1 MRELIKMVIVLT
13 ILSAASGGLLAAI
26 KNGTVEDIEYQQ
38 LKFLKAPAV
47 KEIFEGVENDPI
59 TDKIKIKDGEKEIT
73 FFPGV
78 FGGEK
83 NSVCFETFGKG
94 YGGDLG
100 LMVGVN
106 LENDTIMGVRV
117 TTHSETP
124 GLGARAKDAPDLVEQ
139 FPNLPVASTFNVKG
153 AGGQIDALTGAT
165 ITSAAVCSAAT
176 DAGKLYTKLKDQI
189 KASISQ

>member
-106 LENDTIMGVRV
+106 LENDTIVGVRV

>member
-1 MRELIKMVIVLT
+1 MRELIKMVLVLT

-83 NSVCFETFGKG
+83 NSVCFETYGKG
-94 YGGDLG
+94 YGGDVG

-106 LENDTIMGVRV
+106 LENDTIIGVRV

-124 GLGARAKDAPDLVEQ
+124 GLGARAKESPDLVEQ
-139 FPNLPVASTFNVKG
+139 FPNLPIVSTFKVKG

-165 ITSAAVCSAAT
+165 ITSGAVCSAAT
-176 DAGKLYTKLKDQI
+176 DAGKLYSKLKDQI

>member
-106 LENDTIMGVRV
+106 LENDTIVGVRV

-139 FPNLPVASTFNVKG
+139 FPNLPIASTFNVKG
-153 AGGQIDALTGAT
+153 AGGQVDALTGAT

-189 KASISQ
+189 KASVSK

>member
-59 TDKIKIKDGEKEIT
+59 TDKIKIKDGEKEVT

-83 NSVCFETFGKG
+83 NSVCFETSGKG
-94 YGGDLG
+94 YGGDVS

-106 LENDTIMGVRV
+106 LENDTIVGVRV

-124 GLGARAKDAPDLVEQ
+124 GLGARAKDSPDLVEQ
-139 FPNLPVASTFNVKG
+139 FSNLPIASTFNVKG
-153 AGGQIDALTGAT
+153 SGGQIDALTGAT

-189 KASISQ
+189 KASVSQ

>member
-83 NSVCFETFGKG
+83 NSVCFETSGKG
-94 YGGDLG
+94 YGGDVG

-106 LENDTIMGVRV
+106 LENDTIVGVRV

-124 GLGARAKDAPDLVEQ
+124 GLGARAKDSPDLVDQ
-139 FPNLPVASTFNVKG
+139 FPNLPIASTFNVKG

-189 KASISQ
+189 KASVSK

>member
-13 ILSAASGGLLAAI
+13 VLSAASGGLLAAI
-26 KNGTVEDIEYQQ
+26 RNGTLEDIEYQQ

-59 TDKIKIKDGEKEIT
+59 TDKIKIKDGDKEIT

-78 FGGEK
+78 FGGKK
-83 NSVCFETFGKG
+83 NAVCFETFGKG
-94 YGGDLG
+94 YGGDIG

-106 LENDTIMGVRV
+106 LENDTIIGVRV

-124 GLGARAKDAPDLVEQ
+124 GLGARAKDAPDIVEQ
-139 FPNLPVASTFNVKG
+139 FVNLSMADTFKVKG
-153 AGGQIDALTGAT
+153 NGGQIDALTGAT
-165 ITSAAVCSAAT
+165 ITSVGVCSAAT
-176 DAGKLYTKLKDQI
+176 DAGKLYAKLKDQI
-189 KASISQ
+189 KESVSK

>member
-59 TDKIKIKDGEKEIT
+59 TDKIKIKDGEKEVT

-106 LENDTIMGVRV
+106 LENDTIVGVRV

-124 GLGARAKDAPDLVEQ
+124 GLGARAKDSPDLVEQ
-139 FPNLPVASTFNVKG
+139 FPNLPIASTFNVKG
-153 AGGQIDALTGAT
+153 SGGQIDALTGAT

>member
-1 MRELIKMVIVLT
+1 MRELIKMVVVLT

-47 KEIFEGVENDPI
+47 KQIFQGVENDPI
-59 TDKIKIKDGEKEIT
+59 TDKIKIKDGDKEVT

-78 FGGEK
+78 FDGVK

-94 YGGDLG
+94 YGGDVG

-106 LENDTIMGVRV
+106 LENDTIVGVRV

-124 GLGARAKDAPDLVEQ
+124 GLGARAKDTPDLVDQ
-139 FPNLPVASTFNVKG
+139 FPNLPVASEFKVKG

-176 DAGKLYTKLKDQI
+176 EAGKVYEKMKDQI
-189 KASISQ
+189 KASVSQ

>member
-47 KEIFEGVENDPI
+47 KQIFQGVENDPI
-59 TDKIKIKDGEKEIT
+59 TDKFKIEDGGKEIT

-94 YGGDLG
+94 YGGDIG

-117 TTHSETP
+117 TTHAETP
-124 GLGARAKDAPDLVEQ
+124 GLGSKAKDSPDLVEQ
-139 FPNLPVASTFNVKG
+139 FSNLPIESTFKVKG

-165 ITSAAVCSAAT
+165 VTSAAVCSAAT
-176 DAGKLYTKLKDQI
+176 EAGKLYANMKDQI
-189 KASISQ
+189 KASVSN